1 MPILN
6 QFNILAISIF
16 SKVSIYRQSIC
27 HIDISNRAT
36 QTNDLPTKDPGNPPS
51 LPIQGPLIA
60 FSWLDSWLGKGQ
72 PWARANAHL
81 LKRLQKTQRSSKW
94 TALSLSGTIVQP
106 VMSQPT
112 TSEPLKW
119 ESSPK
124 SSRHS
129 GSALGP
135 IMKIKSSKCREVV
148 IWWWPTKLATYQI
161 PTYRRKW
168 KWMS

>member
-1 MPILN
+1 M
-6 QFNILAISIF
+6 
-16 SKVSIYRQSIC
+16 SIYRQSIC

-81 LKRLQKTQRSSKW
+81 LIRLQKTQKSSNELHF
-94 TALSLSGTIVQP
+94 LSVAQLCSPYANPPYLWAVE
-106 VMSQPT
+106 MR
-112 TSEPLKW
+112 
-119 ESSPK
+119 SSPK

-135 IMKIKSSKCREVV
+135 IIRIKSSKCREVV
-148 IWWWPTKLATYQI
+148 IWWWPTKLTTYQI
-161 PTYRRKW
+161 PNMTEESESQCLRSYLFTYNPI
-168 KWMS
+168 